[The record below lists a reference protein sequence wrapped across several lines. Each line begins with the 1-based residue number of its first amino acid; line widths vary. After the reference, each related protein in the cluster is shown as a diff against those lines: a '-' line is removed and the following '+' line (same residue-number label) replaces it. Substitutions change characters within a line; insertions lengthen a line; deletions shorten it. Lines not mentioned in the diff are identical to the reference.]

1 MEIEQLR
8 FFIEVCR
15 TKSFSD
21 AADKLFVSQPTI
33 SKKIMALESELG
45 VVLFSR
51 QKHSVTP
58 TAAGLYLRDRAE
70 KIISLAD
77 EAAERTRAIGA
88 GKEGSLR
95 IGISDQLDINGIMPG
110 FLREFIVA
118 NPTLDVSVSI
128 HKGLKL
134 AQLIASGDLDAAFMP
149 YTGDSFYNAGIGFI
163 PVNRACPRLYYSV
176 LHPKA
181 RRPRLSASDFQSDT
195 LLTLGG
201 ENTETTRQLK
211 KAGIVFRN
219 VMILESMQTLKLYV
233 EANMGVTV
241 LGVSQNL
248 CSYDRILSI
257 PLPLEG
263 FKVGTDCVFNEHSD
277 NTCVPIFCE
286 AVRNYLKI

>member
-8 FFIEVCR
+8 YFIEVCR

-45 VVLFSR
+45 VVLLSR

-58 TAAGLYLRDRAE
+58 TAAGLYLKDSAE
-70 KIISLAD
+70 KIIRLAD
-77 EAAERTRAIGA
+77 ETAERTRAIGA

-134 AQLIASGDLDAAFMP
+134 AQLISSGDVDVAFMP
-149 YTGDSFYNAGIGFI
+149 FTGDSSYNSGIGSI
-163 PVNRACPRLYYSV
+163 PVNRACPRLYYSA

-181 RRPRLSASDFQSDT
+181 RRPRLSASDFTGDT

-201 ENTETTRQLK
+201 ENTETVRQLK

-219 VMILESMQTLKLYV
+219 VIVLESMQTLKLYV
-233 EANMGVTV
+233 EANIGVTV

-263 FKVGTDCVFNEHSD
+263 FKVGTDCVFDENSD
-277 NTCVPIFCE
+277 NTCVPLFCD
-286 AVRNYLKI
+286 AVRSYLKV

>member
-15 TKSFSD
+15 TKSFSA

-58 TAAGLYLRDRAE
+58 TAAGLYLKDSAE
-70 KIISLAD
+70 KIIRIAD
-77 EAAERTRAIGA
+77 EAAERTRAIGE
-88 GKEGSLR
+88 GKIGSLR

-118 NPTLDVSVSI
+118 NPTLDVSLST

-134 AQLIASGDLDAAFMP
+134 YQLITSGDLDVAFSP
-149 YTGDSFYNAGIGFI
+149 YTGDGSHQAGLGYI
-163 PVNRACPRLYYSV
+163 PVNRACPRLYYSA

-181 RRPRLSASDFQSDT
+181 RRPRLSASDFSGDT

-201 ENTETTRQLK
+201 ENTETVRQLK
-211 KAGIVFRN
+211 KAGIIFRN

-233 EANMGVTV
+233 EANIGVTV

-263 FKVGTDCVFNEHSD
+263 FKVGTDCVFDENSD
-277 NTCVPIFCE
+277 NTCVPLFCE
-286 AVRNYLKI
+286 AVRSYLKV